1 MQDDLLLRKEE
12 LTENPTPRVPV
23 CLALDVSGS
32 MEFGQKMDELNIGIR
47 EFFHAVRSDEMA
59 RISAEI
65 AIITFDSTAK
75 KIMDFSSIDRQSVPI
90 LTAGGNTAIG
100 GGVNMAIDL
109 LEQAKRIYSQMGVD
123 YYQPWLVLM
132 TDGQPAGES
141 ADVTRSAINRCQELV
156 RKRKLTVF
164 PIAIGSDADIKTLSL
179 FSPNL
184 EPLRVDAVDF
194 RRFFAWLAKSINTIS
209 LSNPGDTESTSFGEN
224 AYKRMS
230 ADFHTQMMRGG
241 R

>member
-1 MQDDLLLRKEE
+1 MIDDLLLRKEE

-32 MEFGQKMDELNIGIR
+32 MAAGRKMDELNIGIR
-47 EFFHAVRSDEMA
+47 EFFNAVRSDEMA
-59 RISAEI
+59 RFAAEI
-65 AIITFDSTAK
+65 AIVTFESNAK

-90 LTAGGNTAIG
+90 LSPGGYTAMGE
-100 GGVNMAIDL
+100 GVNMALDL

-132 TDGQPAGES
+132 TDGEPAGES
-141 ADVTRSAINRCQELV
+141 GDVTSSAMNRCQELV

-164 PIAIGSDADIKTLSL
+164 PIAIGDDANIRTLSM

-184 EPLRVDAVDF
+184 EPLRVEATDF
-194 RRFFAWLAKSINTIS
+194 RKFFSWLAKSINTVS
-209 LSNPGDTESTSFGEN
+209 LSNPGDAEATSFGES
-224 AYKRMS
+224 AYKKMS
-230 ADFHTQMMRGG
+230 ADFHTQMMKRG